1 MVFIN
6 LDDYRTIDKKRNVK
20 SRVFSG
26 RERGEEVRKKSRLDE
41 YVKKRETIHIQVP
54 NDIFSINPS
63 FLEEFLSTAVKVFGK
78 NKFSQYVIFDEP
90 FKFKCQLDE
99 AVDRIARS
107 STALD

>member
-1 MVFIN
+1 MVIIN
-6 LDDYRTIDKKRNVK
+6 LDDYRTIDRKRDVK

-26 RERGEEVRKKSRLDE
+26 RDRGEEVRKKSHLDE
-41 YVKKRETIHIQVP
+41 YVLQGKTIHIQVP

-63 FLEEFLSTAVKVFGK
+63 FLEEFLSTAVKKFGK
-78 NKFSQYVIFDEP
+78 TDFYQHVIFEEP
-90 FKFKCQLDE
+90 FKFKCQLEE